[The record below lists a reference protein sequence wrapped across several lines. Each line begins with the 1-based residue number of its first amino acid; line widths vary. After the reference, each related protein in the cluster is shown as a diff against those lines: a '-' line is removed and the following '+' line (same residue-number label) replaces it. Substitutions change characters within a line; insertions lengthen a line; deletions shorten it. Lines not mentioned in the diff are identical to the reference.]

1 MNINNWFYLID
12 KPVWISSFD
21 IIRKLRKITNIKKM
35 WHTWTLDPLA
45 SGLVLLAFW
54 NYTKL
59 IPYFEKDIKEYEFKI
74 NLNWTTPTFDL
85 EYSPELISDILQ
97 EKYKKELKI
106 EEIKEILKN
115 KFSWKI
121 FQIPPKYSAIKI
133 WWKKALDMARNWE
146 EFEMKKREVII
157 YNIEIIS
164 YNYPELFLKALVS
177 AWTYIRSIANDLWYI
192 IWTWWYITHLKRI
205 KIGNIDFSYSQ
216 QIDNFD
222 INKKL
227 DIEELF
233 KNKKMFYI
241 DDNNILKDINNW
253 KVIEN
258 IFSLDDKEEIF
269 IKNKDWDIT
278 NILICKNW
286 QIYPERKI

>member
-177 AWTYIRSIANDLWYI
+177 AWTYIRSIANDLWDI

-286 QIYPERKI
+286 HIYPERKI